1 MIDTIARINGTLNG
15 IVWGLPATVLIF
27 GVGLYLS
34 IRTGFL
40 QFTKF
45 GTVWKNT
52 IGKIFHR
59 TTEAGHGAVTPFQAV
74 CTALA
79 ATVGTGNIAGVA
91 GAIAIGGPGAVFWMW
106 ISALLGMVT
115 KYSEVT
121 LAVHY
126 RQKNKHGDWV
136 GGPMYY
142 IENGLGKKWKFLGI
156 LFAIFGVFAVFGTG
170 NATQVNTIV
179 ASIDTALIS
188 FGVMEAGSTATLN
201 LILGIVIT
209 VLVGMIL
216 LGGIKRIGHVAE
228 RLVPIMA
235 LLYVVLGLGIIIVHI
250 DNLPTAF
257 SSIVKGAFNPS
268 AVTGGVV
275 GAAFV
280 AVQKGV
286 ARGIFSNE
294 AGLGTASIAHAGA
307 EVNDPVQQGLFG
319 VFEVFVD
326 TIIICTF
333 TALVI
338 LCSGVPITYG
348 AAAGAELTISGFIG
362 TYGNW
367 ITIFTAVAMCCFAF
381 TTILGW
387 GLYGAR
393 CSEYLFGEKVI
404 KPFMVIYSLV
414 AIIGAT
420 VKLDLLWSI
429 AETFNGMMAIPNLIA
444 VALLSPVV
452 IRLTK
457 EYFPRPKESPLC
469 K

>member
-121 LAVHY
+121 LAVRY

-216 LGGIKRIGHVAE
+216 LGGINRIGHVAE

-280 AVQKGV
+280 AVQNGV

-348 AAAGAELTISGFIG
+348 AAAGAELTISGFTG

-457 EYFPRPKESPLC
+457 EYFTRPKESPLC

>member
-27 GVGLYLS
+27 GVGLDLS

-142 IENGLGKKWKFLGI
+142 IENGLGKKWKILGI
-156 LFAIFGVFAVFGTG
+156 IFSIFGIFAVFGTG

-348 AAAGAELTISGFIG
+348 AAAGAELTISGFTS

-457 EYFPRPKESPLC
+457 EYFTRLKESPLC